1 VGRLYRGFGMSD
13 LTQFYNRLYIDR
25 SIPPLHTQY
34 LRELSYTPNVIYDI
48 GSAALH
54 WYKEANSIWKDSDI
68 YCFEAMESV
77 EEFYMNTNVKYH
89 IGVLS
94 DVDGKEVKF
103 WENEINFGGNSYYK
117 ENSEYSPNAD
127 VIFTEENS
135 KRYITS
141 KLDTIVVDRN
151 LPLPDMIK
159 IDVQGCEVDVLNGA
173 RETLKSV
180 NHLIV
185 ELQHVEYN
193 IGANLVNESLPFI
206 ESLGFELVP
215 NVTDNQ
221 YFCGNGPDADYH
233 FIKKSLVD

>member
-1 VGRLYRGFGMSD
+1 MSD
-13 LTQFYNRLYIDR
+13 LSEFYNRLYIDR
-25 SIPPLHTQY
+25 SIPPTHTRY
-34 LRELSYTPNVIYDI
+34 LRQISYTPNVIYDI

-54 WYKEANSIWKDSDI
+54 WYKEASIIWGDSQI

-77 EEFYMNTNVKYH
+77 EEFYKNTNVDYH

-94 DVDGKEVKF
+94 DTDGTEIKF

-117 ENSEYSPNAD
+117 ENSQYSPSAD
-127 VIFTEENS
+127 DIFTEENS
-135 KRYITS
+135 KKYITS
-141 KLDTIVVDRN
+141 KLDTVVSHRN

-173 RETLKSV
+173 KETLKSV

-193 IGANLVNESLPFI
+193 IGANLVNDSLPFI

-215 NVTDNQ
+215 NETENK

-233 FIKKSLVD
+233 FVKKSLVD